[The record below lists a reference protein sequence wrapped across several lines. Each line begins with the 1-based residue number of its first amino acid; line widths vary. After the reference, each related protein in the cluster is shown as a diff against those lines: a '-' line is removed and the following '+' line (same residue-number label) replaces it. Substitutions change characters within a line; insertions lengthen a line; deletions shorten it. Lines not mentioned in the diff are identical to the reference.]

1 MYALSLCTVLLVQ
14 IVKNQKLSYL
24 VYIPLY
30 GLIQLG
36 LFYIGVY
43 TCFYYK
49 FPPAS
54 AIVTSAEMARVSMK
68 IHGYFREK
76 IINGLNKDGP
86 IALFIPSWAQK
97 MGVKVE
103 DLDQPQID
111 VKDLA
116 TEVARYGFYFICPT
130 LIYRD
135 KYVLRRSIRWNIALK
150 NIGTFLFL
158 IFYVWSIFKAMSI
171 PIFRDTVENPGSF
184 RQFFNQVI
192 FSTVSGIVLLL
203 SLFYGILHCWLNFF
217 GEILRFGDRLF
228 YEDWWNVKDFA
239 GYYRK
244 WNIVVH
250 EFLYYYIYQDS
261 IRFTRG
267 AFSRTN
273 AKLLVFFIS
282 AVIHE
287 IIVSCGFGFVFP
299 ILFALFGGPGVIFTS
314 FKFGSNGYAG
324 TVFWLLML
332 IGSGIL
338 MVCCCREFYA
348 RQSPKAP
355 TFADGIYVYLYP

>member
-103 DLDQPQID
+103 DLDQP
-111 VKDLA
+111 
-116 TEVARYGFYFICPT
+116 
-130 LIYRD
+130 
-135 KYVLRRSIRWNIALK
+135 
-150 NIGTFLFL
+150 
-158 IFYVWSIFKAMSI
+158 
-171 PIFRDTVENPGSF
+171 
-184 RQFFNQVI
+184 
-192 FSTVSGIVLLL
+192 
-203 SLFYGILHCWLNFF
+203 
-217 GEILRFGDRLF
+217 
-228 YEDWWNVKDFA
+228 
-239 GYYRK
+239 
-244 WNIVVH
+244 
-250 EFLYYYIYQDS
+250 
-261 IRFTRG
+261 
-267 AFSRTN
+267 
-273 AKLLVFFIS
+273 
-282 AVIHE
+282 
-287 IIVSCGFGFVFP
+287 
-299 ILFALFGGPGVIFTS
+299 
-314 FKFGSNGYAG
+314 
-324 TVFWLLML
+324 
-332 IGSGIL
+332 
-338 MVCCCREFYA
+338 
-348 RQSPKAP
+348 
-355 TFADGIYVYLYP
+355 